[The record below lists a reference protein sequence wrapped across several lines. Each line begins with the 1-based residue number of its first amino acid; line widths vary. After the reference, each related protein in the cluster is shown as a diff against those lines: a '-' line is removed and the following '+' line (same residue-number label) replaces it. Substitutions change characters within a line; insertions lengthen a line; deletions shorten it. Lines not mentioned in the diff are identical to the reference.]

1 MGHGEFQSNQKDD
14 RSYFERIVS
23 CGMEG
28 NEEQKLRKRR
38 EEFLAMDD
46 DAKKQRIKELWHK
59 AKVEVDKIRFKTR
72 L

>member
-1 MGHGEFQSNQKDD
+1 
-14 RSYFERIVS
+14 
-23 CGMEG
+23 MED